1 MENIIAAKKKT
12 STSFH
17 VKFVLILIR
26 KIKSNYDT
34 IKRWSLQYAFIFPC
48 GMKICNINS
57 MELYVLRSF
66 VGLFFLFPFRSLQLN
81 YNNLLALFT
90 LIAVDVRCYFL

>member
-1 MENIIAAKKKT
+1 
-12 STSFH
+12 
-17 VKFVLILIR
+17 
-26 KIKSNYDT
+26 
-34 IKRWSLQYAFIFPC
+34 
-48 GMKICNINS
+48 